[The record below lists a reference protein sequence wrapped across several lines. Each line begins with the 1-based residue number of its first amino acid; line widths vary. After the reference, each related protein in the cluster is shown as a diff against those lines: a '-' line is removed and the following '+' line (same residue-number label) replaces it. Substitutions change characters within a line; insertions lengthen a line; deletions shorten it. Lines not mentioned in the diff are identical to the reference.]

1 MTERDRERSGLLPPA
16 SDAFTRA
23 ILDGAEAIYRHER
36 RFRRR
41 ARLALAAA
49 AVALIGIGLGV
60 ALDRLSAPRPDTT
73 VLTVNPDS
81 VVKAGDRGQSAEQP
95 SPTPGVD
102 ATPEPENAPE
112 ATVKS
117 RIDPE
122 SGWEYLLD
130 DGPFE
135 PGEWL
140 VVTDADGCMSYGLYI
155 AFREN
160 PSAQARSVE
169 LTAGMRVRYSGE
181 AENGFASVNFAGL
194 DGYVELKNLRRGA
207 DVPVLDEEREWRIDM
222 AELFMIDILGKMHVF
237 NVYDDAEGL
246 ACYALQKLLE
256 TMAPLPEGMYPD
268 APYGGLLLVR
278 YQDAE
283 NPMTFANGAERF
295 VEVRYAMSTDGVFMP
310 MTEDGTRYFLP
321 DSQDRF
327 FWSVFPGAE
336 DVLWRVE

>member
-36 RFRRR
+36 RRRRR

-140 VVTDADGCMSYGLYI
+140 VVTDADGCVSFTGFKGGYALSDGGH
-155 AFREN
+155 AAGFR
-160 PSAQARSVE
+160 
-169 LTAGMRVRYSGE
+169 
-181 AENGFASVNFAGL
+181 L
-194 DGYVELKNLRRGA
+194 DGSA
-207 DVPVLDEEREWRIDM
+207 D
-222 AELFMIDILGKMHVF
+222 DI
-237 NVYDDAEGL
+237 
-246 ACYALQKLLE
+246 
-256 TMAPLPEGMYPD
+256 
-268 APYGGLLLVR
+268 
-278 YQDAE
+278 
-283 NPMTFANGAERF
+283 
-295 VEVRYAMSTDGVFMP
+295 EVRLA
-310 MTEDGTRYFLP
+310 
-321 DSQDRF
+321 
-327 FWSVFPGAE
+327 
-336 DVLWRVE
+336 